1 MANIQGRKKIAA
13 SYRVKEPIRNFKI
26 RSLHYAAIEHS
37 LVRVAQ
43 QKSLLADLFDTENDT
58 RDPNYLEED
67 ERIFRWQEKIFSPFE
82 IEFYNDEK
90 NCVNESQRKYHEL
103 IKEKNLQA
111 SRLYTYTETDTY
123 YPDENLLTK
132 PYQSYLSIKN
142 QFALP
147 AILNRKPFTL
157 RYNKNVIDDRIND
170 KRIRSNHYFYMER
183 STMYILVDLSGKD
196 KSDLFHASDVDT
208 ETLLCRIT
216 YDKMHN
222 ILTMYPDF
230 TSDESY
236 MLTTDTGI
244 RYDYWLEHISEI
256 QSTSELEQQQEEL
269 RQEMQKLLMY
279 KAAEIPNEIEVT
291 VPNILQI
298 FLNINIVSAHN
309 FSYNGLFI
317 TYYIVLPKDWSTK
330 QKERLIGRTQKCY
343 LKDKTAYFDYIMEI
357 LLDLHLNILT
367 KNAPITKWPSLL
379 ISVAS
384 LDSWTRYRIEGYG
397 VVPISLSPGT
407 HELSI
412 PTWRPAGNIVDSL
425 RRFFTGGTYELED
438 ITHCGIPPVYESTTL
453 DKSNLKVV
461 SSGYV
466 KINMNI
472 VHRYN
477 VNTINTNFESKSF
490 ERENVNA
497 LMNNVENVF
506 EQFKAARE
514 RMLQIRNANL

>member
-26 RSLHYAAIEHS
+26 R
-37 LVRVAQ
+37 VRVAQ

-90 NCVNESQRKYHEL
+90 NCVKESQRKYHEL

-269 RQEMQKLLMY
+269 RQEMQKLLLY

-397 VVPISLSPGT
+397 VVPISLSPG
-407 HELSI
+407 
-412 PTWRPAGNIVDSL
+412 
-425 RRFFTGGTYELED
+425 GTYELED

-477 VNTINTNFESKSF
+477 VNTINTNFESKCF